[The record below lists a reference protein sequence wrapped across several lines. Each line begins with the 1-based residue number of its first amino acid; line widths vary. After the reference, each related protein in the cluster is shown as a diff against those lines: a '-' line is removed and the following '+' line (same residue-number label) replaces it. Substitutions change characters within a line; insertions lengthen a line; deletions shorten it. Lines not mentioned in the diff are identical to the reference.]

1 MNIKKSYNVG
11 DPAWVYGISRTNN
24 KLTKGRVLH
33 IFNLTQAGYSNE
45 KYYLVEIPC
54 EIDPLLEVRTWQSM
68 SQDSRGPVGAFREQ
82 VAQADIEPVNKKLS
96 QMGLTVDDEW
106 FEGDGHDG
114 MGTTLEEFDRYE
126 EHMAEDGD
134 PTPEQIHAAMERA
147 KQTSTHPPLNLKEAK
162 PKRRNFTRKKK
173 V

>member
-33 IFNLTQAGYSNE
+33 IFNLTHAGYSNE

-114 MGTTLEEFDRYE
+114 MGTTLEEFDDYALDE
-126 EHMAEDGD
+126 ND
-134 PTPEQIHAAMERA
+134 PTPEQIHAAIERA
-147 KQTSTHPPLNLKEAK
+147 KQTSTHQPLNLKENK
-162 PKRRNFTRKKK
+162 PKRRNYPRKKK

>member
-45 KYYLVEIPC
+45 KYYLIEIPC
-54 EIDPLLEVRTWQSM
+54 EIEPLLEVRTWQSM

-82 VAQADIEPVNKKLS
+82 VAQADVEPVNKKLS
-96 QMGLTVDDEW
+96 QMGLTVDDDW
-106 FEGDGHDG
+106 VEGNGHDG
-114 MGTTLEEFDRYE
+114 MGTTLEDF
-126 EHMAEDGD
+126 EDYASDDND
-134 PTPEQIHAAMERA
+134 PTPDQIHAAIERA
-147 KQTSTHPPLNLKEAK
+147 KQTSTHQPLNLKENK
-162 PKRRNFTRKKK
+162 PKRRNYPRKKK

>member
-45 KYYLVEIPC
+45 KYYLIEIPC
-54 EIDPLLEVRTWQSM
+54 EIEPLLEVRTWQSM

-82 VAQADIEPVNKKLS
+82 VAQADVEPVNKKLS
-96 QMGLTVDDEW
+96 QMGLTVDDDW
-106 FEGDGHDG
+106 VEGNGHDG
-114 MGTTLEEFDRYE
+114 MGTTLEDF
-126 EHMAEDGD
+126 EDYVSDDND
-134 PTPEQIHAAMERA
+134 PTPDQIHAAIERA
-147 KQTSTHPPLNLKEAK
+147 KQTSTHQPLNLKENK
-162 PKRRNFTRKKK
+162 LKRRNYPRKKK